1 MGEGQ
6 GLKTPVRESALTV
19 FGFRVMVWGSKRY
32 SLWGEGRAWL
42 RLGKRMRMAE
52 ILAYEAR
59 KAESAKWNHG
69 LKPRPP
75 KGIGRLIMDLAME
88 EIGRW

>member
-1 MGEGQ
+1 MGGRK
-6 GLKTPVRESALTV
+6 GL
-19 FGFRVMVWGSKRY
+19 
-32 SLWGEGRAWL
+32 
-42 RLGKRMRMAE
+42 AE
-52 ILAYEAR
+52 IGKKDTKAEETLAYEAR

-75 KGIGRLIMDLAME
+75 KGIGRLMMDLAME